1 MLLYWERCDS
11 IPTIFIVEDE
21 PSLQSLY
28 QIVLEFHGF
37 EVIGTASNGQEA
49 VNKFMNFND
58 KPDVIIMDHRMPVK
72 NGLEASKE
80 ILSEDPT
87 VKIIIATADMD
98 IEGEARSLGVASF
111 KPKPFSN
118 ERLVRNVKK
127 AIDNKIVV
135 Y

>member
-1 MLLYWERCDS
+1 MRCR
-11 IPTIFIVEDE
+11 IVPTIFIVEDE
-21 PSLQSLY
+21 PSLRSLY

-37 EVIGTASNGQEA
+37 EIIGEASNGEEA
-49 VNKFMNFND
+49 VQKFENFNT

-72 NGLEASKE
+72 NGLEATRE
-80 ILSEDPT
+80 ILKIDPSAQ
-87 VKIIIATADMD
+87 IIIASADMD
-98 IEGEARSLGVASF
+98 IEDKARSLGIASF

-127 AIDNKIVV
+127 ALNNRVIA

>member
-1 MLLYWERCDS
+1 MRCKT

-21 PSLQSLY
+21 PSLRSLY

-37 EVIGTASNGQEA
+37 EIIGEASNGEEA
-49 VNKFMNFND
+49 VQKFENFNS

-72 NGLEASKE
+72 NGLEATRE
-80 ILSEDPT
+80 ILKIDPSAQ
-87 VKIIIATADMD
+87 IIIASADMD
-98 IEGEARSLGVASF
+98 IEDKARSIGIASF

-118 ERLVRNVKK
+118 DRLVRNVKK
-127 AIDNKIVV
+127 ALNNKVIA

>member
-1 MLLYWERCDS
+1 VRCKT

-21 PSLQSLY
+21 PSLRSLY

-37 EVIGTASNGQEA
+37 EIIGEASNGEEA
-49 VNKFMNFND
+49 VQKFENFNS

-72 NGLEASKE
+72 NGLEATRE
-80 ILSEDPT
+80 ILKIDPSAQ
-87 VKIIIATADMD
+87 IIIASADMD
-98 IEGEARSLGVASF
+98 IEDKARSIGIASF

-118 ERLVRNVKK
+118 DRLVRNVKK
-127 AIDNKIVV
+127 ALNNKVIA